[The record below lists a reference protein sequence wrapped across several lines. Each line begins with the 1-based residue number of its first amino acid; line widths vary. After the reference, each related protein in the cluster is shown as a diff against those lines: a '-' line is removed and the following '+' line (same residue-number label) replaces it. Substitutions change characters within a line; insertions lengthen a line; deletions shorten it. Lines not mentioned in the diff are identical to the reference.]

1 MEKARWREF
10 VSSPRGLPERQLPTV
25 VSAPKGRDMERPED
39 LKALARRCRE
49 LAAAT
54 ADEDTR
60 KSLELLAEDYEASA
74 AQSEA
79 DSLANDELPPNQ
91 TPQPE
96 A

>member
-1 MEKARWREF
+1 
-10 VSSPRGLPERQLPTV
+10 
-25 VSAPKGRDMERPED
+25 MERPED

>member
-1 MEKARWREF
+1 
-10 VSSPRGLPERQLPTV
+10 
-25 VSAPKGRDMERPED
+25 MERPED

-79 DSLANDELPPNQ
+79 EPLPNE